1 MKTQKLAT
9 VAAAAALLTL
19 PALAFADPGNGNGP
33 KSSDA
38 TTPTT
43 QTTPTTPTTP
53 ETTPTTPPATTPGKG
68 KGPKAGSKA
77 KAYGFYCQGQ
87 SKKHV
92 RGTKGTP
99 FSQCVH
105 AMKALDKG
113 DTASPKKACKSLSK
127 KHVAGTKG
135 TPFSRCVSGG
145 EQLLADKQS

>member
-1 MKTQKLAT
+1 MKTQKIAT
-9 VAAAAALLTL
+9 LAAAASLLTL
-19 PALAFADPGNGNGP
+19 PAFAFADPGNGNGP
-33 KSSDA
+33 KTGE

-68 KGPKAGSKA
+68 PKANGKA

-92 RGTKGTP
+92 KGTKGTP
-99 FSQCVH
+99 FSQCVK
-105 AMKALDKG
+105 AMKSLDKG
-113 DTASPKKACKSLSK
+113 TTSSPKKACKSLSK

-145 EQLLADKQS
+145 EKLLADKA

>member
-1 MKTQKLAT
+1 MKTQKIAT
-9 VAAAAALLTL
+9 VAAAAALLSL
-19 PALAFADPGNGNGP
+19 PALAFADPGHGNGP
-33 KSSDA
+33 KSDA

-43 QTTPTTPTTP
+43 QTTPTTPT
-53 ETTPTTPPATTPGKG
+53 ETSPTTPPATTPGKG

-92 RGTKGTP
+92 KGTKGTP

-113 DTASPKKACKSLSK
+113 ETTSPKVACKSLSK
-127 KHVAGTKG
+127 KHVRGTKG

-145 EQLLADKQS
+145 EQLLKDKA

>member
-1 MKTQKLAT
+1 MKTQKIAT
-9 VAAAAALLTL
+9 VAAAAALFTL

-33 KSSDA
+33 KTNS
-38 TTPTT
+38 TTPAT
-43 QTTPTTPTTP
+43 QTTPTTPA
-53 ETTPTTPPATTPGKG
+53 ETSPTTPPATTPG

-92 RGTKGTP
+92 KGTKGTP

-105 AMKALDKG
+105 AMKKLDKG
-113 DTASPKKACKSLSK
+113 ETTSPKVACKSLSK
-127 KHVAGTKG
+127 KHVRGTKG

-145 EQLLADKQS
+145 EQLLADKA